1 MIQKDYN
8 RIADQSKWNSIFESL
23 QIDSTNYKTLSF
35 SFVTKTY
42 SYFHLKS
49 FFPFPYS
56 PHLELAETCLIFFQS
71 SFRHIYGVDMAN
83 LNFLFL
89 IASIFMVYKNLTD
102 NRTMSLSRI
111 LLFPSISGFKLFRP
125 YQQNVSGC

>member
-1 MIQKDYN
+1 
-8 RIADQSKWNSIFESL
+8 
-23 QIDSTNYKTLSF
+23 
-35 SFVTKTY
+35 
-42 SYFHLKS
+42 
-49 FFPFPYS
+49 
-56 PHLELAETCLIFFQS
+56 
-71 SFRHIYGVDMAN
+71 MAN

-111 LLFPSISGFKLFRP
+111 LLFPSISGFKLFRL